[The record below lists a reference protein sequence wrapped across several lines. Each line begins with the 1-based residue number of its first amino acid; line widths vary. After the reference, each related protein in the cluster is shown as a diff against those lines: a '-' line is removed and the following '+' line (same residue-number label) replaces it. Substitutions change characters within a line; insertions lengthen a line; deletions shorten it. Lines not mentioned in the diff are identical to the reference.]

1 MRGVYCIDDDQLI
14 TIILKYQLSEA
25 FRGTNL
31 ILEVEDD
38 PDILIELMIS
48 NATNGI
54 EPVVC
59 IVDFQM
65 PKMRGDE
72 VIRMIKKNFPDIK
85 VIMLSGNSNA
95 IIVSDLEEDGLL
107 DYYLT
112 KPWEKDEL
120 LEKINLCLPLNL
132 KFLK

>member
-1 MRGVYCIDDDQLI
+1 MKGVYCIDDDQLI
-14 TIILKYQLSEA
+14 TVILKYQLSEA
-25 FRGTNL
+25 LSDTNL
-31 ILEVEDD
+31 ILEVEND
-38 PDILIELMIS
+38 PDILMELMIL
-48 NATNGI
+48 NAADGI

-65 PKMRGDE
+65 PIMRGDE
-72 VIRMIKKNFPDIK
+72 VIRMIKEKFPDVK

-95 IIVSDLEEDGLL
+95 ILVSDLEEDGLL

-112 KPWEKDEL
+112 KPWNKEDL

-132 KFLK
+132 KFLE

>member
-1 MRGVYCIDDDQLI
+1 MKGVYCIDDDQLI
-14 TIILKYQLSEA
+14 TVILKYQLSEA
-25 FRGTNL
+25 LSDTNL
-31 ILEVEDD
+31 ILEVEND
-38 PDILIELMIS
+38 PDILMELMIL
-48 NATNGI
+48 NAADGI

-65 PKMRGDE
+65 PVMRGDE
-72 VIRMIKKNFPDIK
+72 VIRMIKEKFPDVK

-95 IIVSDLEEDGLL
+95 ILVSDLEEDGLL

-112 KPWEKDEL
+112 KPWNKEDL

-132 KFLK
+132 KFLE